1 MITSVALLSGV
12 KAGGRR
18 LSKSF
23 PGTADEGLTGGEHDT
38 GSGSGRRP
46 TGWFVGTFQDV
57 NPDFS
62 SVI

>member
-1 MITSVALLSGV
+1 MITSVALLSRV
-12 KAGGRR
+12 KAGGRG

-23 PGTADEGLTGGEHDT
+23 PGAADEGLTGGEHDT
-38 GSGSGRRP
+38 GRRP

-62 SVI
+62 SAI